1 MWGDE
6 YVNTLAYWIK
16 WSPFLKHPV
25 LSRHLHGFG
34 SIIHSVVAHSK
45 VSLKCF
51 PPCLVVEGQ
60 VMGCKAAKVIAW
72 CDLILIEVILD
83 AAYIK

>member
-1 MWGDE
+1 MCGDE

-51 PPCLVVEGQ
+51 PPCLVIDCQ
-60 VMGCKAAKVIAW
+60 VMGCKAAKVVPW
-72 CDLILIEVILD
+72 CELILIEVILD
-83 AAYIK
+83 AAYMK